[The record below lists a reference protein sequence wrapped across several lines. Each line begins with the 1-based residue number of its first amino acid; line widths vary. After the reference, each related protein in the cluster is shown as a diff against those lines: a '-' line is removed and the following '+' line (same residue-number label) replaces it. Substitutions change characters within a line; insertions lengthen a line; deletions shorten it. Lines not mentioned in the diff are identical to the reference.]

1 MAAWAAKFP
10 GRVMALDFDGMS
22 LAANA
27 PPTTINWDKHYM
39 CYVTYP
45 RAEREPE
52 VRAAL
57 LAANGLRERA
67 FQNPVRAQA
76 WKTQAFKWARLYDL
90 A

>member
-1 MAAWAAKFP
+1 MAAWAAQHP
-10 GRVMALDFDGMS
+10 GRALALDFNGMS

-45 RAEREPE
+45 RVEREAE

-67 FQNPVRAQA
+67 FQNPVRPV
-76 WKTQAFKWARLYDL
+76 
-90 A
+90 

>member
-1 MAAWAAKFP
+1 MAAWAAKHP
-10 GRVMALDFDGMS
+10 GRVMALDFNGMS

-57 LAANGLRERA
+57 LKANGLRERA
-67 FQNPVRAQA
+67 FQNPVRAQL
-76 WKTQAFKWARLYDL
+76 TQSNP
-90 A
+90 